1 MRYAT
6 IGLEKRKLQEPLGLA
21 RKVQFTKTTLVYDKR
36 RRFIETIFSNEVTS
50 FAISWVLPYMECLQ
64 ELCETSSKAS
74 KLAGTRL
81 IPLP

>member
-36 RRFIETIFSNEVTS
+36 RRFIETIFSNVG
-50 FAISWVLPYMECLQ
+50 
-64 ELCETSSKAS
+64 SSIY
-74 KLAGTRL
+74 GMPPGIVRN
-81 IPLP
+81 